1 MEINN
6 LPVELTVVWNGHFN
20 IDNPAQNKGA
30 KRPGLVEK
38 AGRGGSEL
46 RREGENGA
54 FLGRCHRYHLV
65 STFQQLSISPGLEA
79 FPSQTSLVSI
89 HFCLSL
95 LGPGLCPGVA
105 PRSGE
110 EWAEL
115 AGKDG

>member
-1 MEINN
+1 M
-6 LPVELTVVWNGHFN
+6 WNGHFN

-38 AGRGGSEL
+38 AGRGGSEIRER
-46 RREGENGA
+46 RREWSNTT

-79 FPSQTSLVSI
+79 FPSQTSLVSM
-89 HFCLSL
+89 HFSLSL